1 MNYVVSVV
9 ETLRVPNVKEVEK
22 LHTQMRDDNKFEL
35 KKFEYQHKEVKQK
48 GEVID
53 EYELVKAT
61 LVFNNEK
68 EPENHVS
75 INIDT
80 SLFPVT
86 KEAPKVEVE
95 EDDED
100 GDDAKELP
108 WN

>member
-61 LVFNNEK
+61 LVIKNEK

-80 SLFPVT
+80 SLFPAT
-86 KEAPKVEVE
+86 KTSEVE
-95 EDDED
+95 DDDDED

>member
-80 SLFPVT
+80 SLFPVSKT
-86 KEAPKVEVE
+86 SEA
-95 EDDED
+95 EDDNDED
-100 GDDAKELP
+100 CDNAKEDALP

>member
-1 MNYVVSVV
+1 MNYIVSVV
-9 ETLRVPNVKEVEK
+9 QTLRVPNVKEVEK

-35 KKFEYQHKEVKQK
+35 KKFEYTHKEVKQK

-75 INIDT
+75 INIET
-80 SLFPVT
+80 SAFPI
-86 KEAPKVEVE
+86 KQQADNEEERSCQDGDEEEAP
-95 EDDED
+95 
-100 GDDAKELP
+100 
-108 WN
+108 WM